1 MIDPVLLLIAE
12 VIGTVV
18 GSWLFAEIMIRLIT
32 GAMKRA
38 HAPQALTRSIREGLT
53 ILWIVLAF
61 VGVLAVTGL
70 ASLFSF
76 ITIGGIV
83 GLAASL
89 ALQNT
94 LSNMI
99 SGTLLVSDRV
109 LRLDDIISF
118 GSIKGQVVRIGL
130 RSIWVRTEAGEI
142 AIMSASNL
150 AAGPFINFTAK
161 ERLER
166 KLRV

>member
-1 MIDPVLLLIAE
+1 MVDPLLLLIAE
-12 VIGTVV
+12 VIGVV
-18 GSWLFAEIMIRLIT
+18 IGSWVFAELFIRLIT
-32 GAMKRA
+32 RAMKRA

-53 ILWIVLAF
+53 ILWVVLVIV
-61 VGVLAVTGL
+61 AVFTITGI

-76 ITIGGIV
+76 LTVGGIV

-99 SGTLLVSDRV
+99 SGTLLLSDRV
-109 LRLDDIISF
+109 LRLNDVISF
-118 GSIKGQVVRIGL
+118 GSIKGEVVRIGL
-130 RSIWVRTEAGEI
+130 RSVWVKTEAGEI
-142 AIMSASNL
+142 AIMSNSNL

>member
-1 MIDPVLLLIAE
+1 MIDPLLLLIGE
-12 VIGTVV
+12 VVGLVV
-18 GSWLFAEIMIRLIT
+18 GSWLFAELLIRLIT

-53 ILWIVLAF
+53 IVWVVLAI
-61 VGVLAVTGL
+61 VGVLLVTGI

-76 ITIGGIV
+76 LTVGGIV

-109 LRLDDIISF
+109 LRLNDVISV
-118 GSIKGQVVRIGL
+118 GSIKGEVVRIGL
-130 RSIWVRTEAGEI
+130 RSVWVRTDSGEF
-142 AIMSASNL
+142 AIMSNSSL
-150 AAGPFINFTAK
+150 AYGPFINFTAK